1 VRFTFTA
8 EQRLFQAAVRDL
20 LAKECPPAA
29 VRAAWEVGKAGQASD
44 QLETAAAERWRHLAD
59 MGVVGVLAPPDRG
72 GLGLTEV
79 DLVLLIEECGRAAV
93 PEPVVESVAVAV
105 PLLAAAGDDR
115 VADVASGAM
124 LATVGLAEAGPYVAS
139 ATNAGLLLLQHGDDV
154 HALEPGDVVL
164 SEQRSMDGG
173 RHLSLV
179 SWSPREATRLNLPPG
194 EVAIAFDRGVLAVSA
209 QLVGLASHMVEL
221 AADYARER
229 EQFGHP
235 IGSFQAVKHLLADAL
250 LCVEFARPVVYRA
263 AWTVASGGADR
274 AAPASPDPRV
284 RARDVSMAK
293 AYASDAARRAA
304 RVALQVHGAIGY
316 TWEHDLHLWMKKAW
330 ALAAAWGDAGWH
342 RRRVGTW
349 LLGSPAVPSPGG
361 F

>member
-8 EQRLFQAAVRDL
+8 EQQLFQAAVRDM

-29 VRAAWEVGKAGQASD
+29 VRAAWEVAQGGPARDRRESASV
-44 QLETAAAERWRHLAD
+44 ERWRHLAD
-59 MGVVGVLAPPDRG
+59 MGVVGLLAPPERG

-93 PEPVVESVAVAV
+93 PEPVVEAVAVAV
-105 PLLAAAGDDR
+105 PLLAAADDDR
-115 VADVASGAM
+115 VAEVASGAV
-124 LATVGLAEAGPYVAS
+124 LTTVGLAATGPYVAS
-139 ATNAGLLLLQHGDDV
+139 ARDAGLLLLQHGDEM
-154 HALEPGDVVL
+154 HALEPDDVVL
-164 SEQRSMDGG
+164 SEHRSLDGG
-173 RHLSLV
+173 RHLSSV
-179 SWSPREATRLNLPPG
+179 TWSPREATRLNLPPR
-194 EVAIAFDRGVLAVSA
+194 EVALAFDRGVLAVSA

-221 AADYARER
+221 TADYARER

-250 LCVEFARPVVYRA
+250 LRIEFARPVVYRA
-263 AWTVASGGADR
+263 AWTVATGGADG
-274 AAPASPDPRV
+274 AAPASADPRV

-293 AYASDAARRAA
+293 AYASDAATRAA
-304 RVALQVHGAIGY
+304 RAALQVHGAIGY

-349 LLGSPAVPSPGG
+349 LLGSSAGPT
-361 F
+361 